1 MIDSYVYS
9 TFGDLI
15 VGCMMIGM
23 L

>member
-1 MIDSYVYS
+1 VYS